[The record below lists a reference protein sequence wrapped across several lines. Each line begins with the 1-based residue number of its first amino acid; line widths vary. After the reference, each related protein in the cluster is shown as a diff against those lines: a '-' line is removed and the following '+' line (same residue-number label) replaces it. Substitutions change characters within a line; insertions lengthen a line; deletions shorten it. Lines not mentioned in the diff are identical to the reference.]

1 MEQRKYFKHKVVE
14 LEGVFENSK
23 DDVAVLEELE
33 EELDLHRNT
42 QRAKTLLEAV
52 RTHLGGEATD
62 DLTNVT
68 PIGAPIDEPLQHANQ
83 NDETELEI
91 DWEAIISGAAQ
102 HAFEDVDGDIQAE
115 LANRPED
122 ILDAWTALEALSPQS
137 YKKPKDLVVPGGS
150 VAYLRHDQEPWL
162 KYEKARPKTQLYYV
176 VHLGCV
182 DLEKA
187 TEKLLAVYKDE
198 RIERQSVTGLASLG
212 LIILDRSG
220 VPIPDTG
227 LAISSFGWAYARAL
241 QGKLHELK
249 SWEAAEEALKDGLEK
264 IIYKQDVNGTVPPF
278 SLAKAEQAFEWL
290 TRNCEIPDE
299 DCSAPSFA
307 IRQYQS
313 LKKGA
318 PDPDILNSFFLD
330 DLQRAKHSVESGT
343 PNKALSE
350 YLGITRSGNQYDL
363 LKDKTHIERALL
375 PKNMPLGRWPSK
387 GHHSLVLLQQ
397 TSVNLAMQE
406 LKEGGLFSV
415 NGPPGTGKT
424 TLLRDVVAS
433 VLVQRATALYAFKNT
448 DDAFEHAGQM
458 KLGNGFVHLYRLNK
472 TLRGHE
478 IVVASTNNK
487 AVENVSK
494 ELPLREQIAED
505 IGDLN
510 YFKTISDALSDGEEE
525 TWGSI
530 AAVLGNST
538 NRNSFIQKAWWDKD
552 CGLWNYFYS
561 ISGQLDIEVDEN
573 GEDIIPKI
581 VQECDPPSSP
591 EEANRRWEKARQRFA
606 ETIIKS
612 KNIRDRAQR
621 AYEASGQVSALRA
634 QIRKITTKADE
645 QRVLVSSAQE
655 EKDAL
660 VSKIKDIELRKSN
673 ASHQKTRHGEKKP
686 GFIKR
691 LFARRVWREWK
702 DKQNILLDNL
712 KSIQTELRDAQD
724 KQGQAYKEY
733 EEKSKELKAS
743 NEKLASVKKFYQKA
757 LDVIEKEGTICGGKL
772 VTPDLWGHSHDDQQ
786 KFTPNYTD
794 EAQKIRDDVFIAAI
808 ELHKAFIDSSAKQ
821 VRQNLGAYFHC
832 LGNGSLPQDKQAL
845 LPHLW
850 STAFLF
856 TPVISTAFA
865 SVGRMLK
872 NLPKDS
878 IGWLLID
885 EAGQATPQAA
895 VGAICRAKRVMSVG
909 DPLQIEPVFTLPPTL
924 VDGISK
930 YMGVEPYHWMAPS
943 ASVQTLSDHANS
955 YGTTIPRDL
964 SEIRIGSPLL
974 VHRRCEDPMFKI
986 SNRMAY
992 NGLMVH
998 ATQPKPSG
1006 VTNFIGE
1013 QTAWFDIEGSAQE
1026 KWCPEEGEHVANML
1040 IHAFNEF
1047 GSATDIFVISP
1058 FRMVAD
1064 QMGMRMRQESER
1076 LAAYGIDDPNLWI
1089 RDNIGTVHTFQGK
1102 EAQAVIL
1109 LLGAPSSMQNG
1120 ARQWATS
1127 NVNLLNVAVSR
1138 AKQNFYVVGNR
1149 KLWSELG
1156 HMKIVSRYIK

>member
-1 MEQRKYFKHKVVE
+1 MEQRKYFKYKVVE
-14 LEGVFENSK
+14 LEGVFESSK

-42 QRAKTLLEAV
+42 HRAKTLLGTV
-52 RTHLGGEATD
+52 RTHLGAEEKDSA
-62 DLTNVT
+62 NYV
-68 PIGAPIDEPLQHANQ
+68 PPPVVPIDEPVRDTRQ
-83 NDETELEI
+83 NEEVEL
-91 DWEAIISGAAQ
+91 DWETVISGAAQ
-102 HAFEDVDGDIQAE
+102 HAFEGADGHIPAE

-137 YKKPKDLVVPGGS
+137 YKKPKDLVIPGGS
-150 VAYLRHDQEPWL
+150 VAYLRHNQEPWF
-162 KYEKARPKTQLYYV
+162 KGEKARPKTQLFYV

-187 TEKLLAVYKDE
+187 TEKLLAVYRDE
-198 RIERQSVTGLASLG
+198 RVERQSVTGLASLG
-212 LIILDRSG
+212 LIILDRHG

-241 QGKLHELK
+241 QGRLHELK
-249 SWEAAEEALKDGLEK
+249 SWEAAEEALKEGLEK
-264 IIYKQDVNGTVPPF
+264 IIYKQDVNGTVLPF
-278 SLAKAEQAFEWL
+278 SLDKAEQAFKWL
-290 TRNCEIPDE
+290 THNCDIPSE

-313 LKKGA
+313 FKKGA
-318 PDPDILNSFFLD
+318 PDPDILNSFFLG
-330 DLQRAKHSVESGT
+330 DLQRAKHSVESGE

-350 YLGITRSGNQYDL
+350 YLGITKPQNQYDL
-363 LKDKTHIERALL
+363 LKDKVHIERALQ

-387 GHHSLVLLQQ
+387 GRHSLVLLQQ
-397 TSVNLAMQE
+397 TSVNLAMKE
-406 LKEGGLFSV
+406 LKDGGLFSV

-433 VLVQRATALYAFKNT
+433 VLVERATALYSFKNT

-458 KLGNGFVHLYRLNK
+458 KLGNAFVHLYRLDE

-494 ELPLREQIAED
+494 ELPLREQVAED

-538 NRNSFIQKAWWDKD
+538 NRNNFAQKAWWDKN
-552 CGLWNYFYS
+552 CGLWTYFYS

-606 ETIIKS
+606 EALAKS

-621 AYEASGQVSALRA
+621 AYEASGQVGALRT
-634 QIRKITTKADE
+634 QIRELTVKAEE
-645 QRVLVSSAQE
+645 QGGLVSSAQE
-655 EKDAL
+655 VKEAL
-660 VSKIKDIELRKSN
+660 VSEIKEIELRKSN
-673 ASHQKTRHGEKKP
+673 AFHQKERHEKEKP
-686 GFIKR
+686 SFIKR
-691 LFARRVWREWK
+691 LFARGTWREWK
-702 DKQNILLDNL
+702 GKQNLLLDDL
-712 KSIQTELRDAQD
+712 KSIQSELTEA
-724 KQGQAYKEY
+724 QGQLGSAYKDY
-733 EEKSKELKAS
+733 DKKFKQLKTF
-743 NEKLASVKKFYQKA
+743 NEKLASVKKSYQKT
-757 LDVIEKEGTICGGKL
+757 LDVIEKEGAICGGKL
-772 VTPDLWGHSHDDQQ
+772 VTPELWERSHDDQQ
-786 KFTPNYTD
+786 KFTPNYSD
-794 EAQKIRDDVFIAAI
+794 AAQRIRDDVFIAAI
-808 ELHKAFIDSSAKQ
+808 ELHKAFIDASAKQ
-821 VRQNLGAYFHC
+821 VRQNLGAYFYC
-832 LGNGSLPQDKQAL
+832 LGNGSLPEDKQAL

-856 TPVISTAFA
+856 TPVFSTAFA

-872 NLPKDS
+872 KLPKDS

-924 VDGISK
+924 VEGISK

-998 ATQPKPSG
+998 ATQPKPSE
-1006 VTNFIGE
+1006 VTRFIGE

-1040 IHAFNEF
+1040 IHTINEF
-1047 GSATDIFVISP
+1047 RGDTDIFVISP

-1064 QMGMRMRQESER
+1064 QMGARMRQESER
-1076 LAAYGIDDPNLWI
+1076 LADYGIDDPSQWI

-1102 EAQAVIL
+1102 EAQTVIL
-1109 LLGAPSSMQNG
+1109 LLGAPSPMQNG

-1149 KLWSELG
+1149 KLWGDLG
-1156 HMKIVSRYIK
+1156 HMKIISRYVK

>member
-14 LEGVFENSK
+14 LEGVFTGSK

-33 EELDLHRNT
+33 EELHLHRKT
-42 QRAKTLLEAV
+42 QRAKALLETV
-52 RTHLGGEATD
+52 RAHLGSDENEAS
-62 DLTNVT
+62 VT
-68 PIGAPIDEPLQHANQ
+68 LAPEEPIIEPQECPIPSNHD
-83 NDETELEI
+83 ELEI
-91 DWEAIISGAAQ
+91 DWEAIISGAAR
-102 HAFEDVDGDIQAE
+102 HAFEDIDGHITTE
-115 LANRPED
+115 LANKPED

-137 YKKPKDLVVPGGS
+137 YKKPKDLVIPGGS
-150 VAYLRHDQEPWL
+150 VAYLRQGQEPWV
-162 KYEKARPKTQLYYV
+162 KGEKARPKTQLYYI
-176 VHLGCV
+176 VHLGCI

-198 RIERQSVTGLASLG
+198 RIERQPVTGLASLG
-212 LIILDRSG
+212 LIILDRYG

-249 SWEAAEEALKDGLEK
+249 SWEAAEEALNEGLEK
-264 IIYKQDVNGTVPPF
+264 IIYQQDVDGNVPPF
-278 SLAKAEQAFEWL
+278 SLAKAEKAFEWL
-290 TRNCEIPDE
+290 AHNCEIPNE
-299 DCSAPSFA
+299 DCSAPNFA

-313 LKKGA
+313 FKKGA

-330 DLQRAKHSVESGT
+330 DLQRAKHSIESGS
-343 PNKALSE
+343 PNQSLSA
-350 YLGITRSGNQYDL
+350 YLGITKPKNQFDL
-363 LKDKTHIERALL
+363 LKDKAHIERALQ

-387 GHHSLVLLQQ
+387 GRHSLVLLQQ
-397 TSVNLAMQE
+397 TSVNLAMQD
-406 LKEGGLFSV
+406 LKDGGLFSV

-424 TLLRDVVAS
+424 TLLRDVIAS
-433 VLVQRATALYAFKNT
+433 VLVDRAIALYAFKNT

-458 KLGNGFVHLYRLNK
+458 KLGNGFVHLYRLNEA
-472 TLRGHE
+472 LRGHE

-494 ELPLREQIAED
+494 ELPLREQVAED
-505 IGDLN
+505 IEGLN
-510 YFKTISDALSDGEEE
+510 YFKTISNALSDGEDE

-538 NRNSFIQKAWWDKD
+538 NRNNFTQKAWWDDD
-552 CGLWNYFYS
+552 CGLRNYFYS
-561 ISGQLDIEVDEN
+561 ITGQLDIEVDEN
-573 GEDIIPKI
+573 GEDLLPKI
-581 VQECDPPSSP
+581 VQECDPPSNP
-591 EEANRRWEKARQRFA
+591 EDANRRWEKARQRFA
-606 ETIIKS
+606 EAVAKS

-621 AYEASGQVSALRA
+621 AYEVSGQVSALRIQIEEIGEKLDA
-634 QIRKITTKADE
+634 QKA
-645 QRVLVSSAQE
+645 VVASAQE
-655 EKDAL
+655 TKNILSAKVRE
-660 VSKIKDIELRKSN
+660 VEIRKSN
-673 ASHQKTRHGEKKP
+673 SSDNKIRHGKEKP
-686 GFIKR
+686 SLIKR
-691 LFARRVWREWK
+691 IFTRNVWRAWK
-702 DKQNILLDNL
+702 GRQNALTAEL
-712 KSIQTELRDAQD
+712 KSIQLELKNIQD
-724 KQGQAYKEY
+724 EQGVAYKNY
-733 EEKSKELKAS
+733 DEKSKLRKKLS
-743 NEKLASVKKFYQKA
+743 NELEDVQRAYQKA
-757 LDVIEKEGTICGGKL
+757 LSIIEKESPVCGDKL
-772 VTPDLWGHSHDDQQ
+772 VTPDLWKCTHEEQQ
-786 KFTPNYTD
+786 VFTPNYSD
-794 EAQKIRDDVFIAAI
+794 AAQRIRDDVFVAAI
-808 ELHKAFIDSSAKQ
+808 ELHKAFIDASAKQ
-821 VRQNLGAYFHC
+821 VRQNLGAYFYC

-872 NLPKDS
+872 KLPKDS

-909 DPLQIEPVFTLPPTL
+909 DPLQIEPVFPLPPTL
-924 VDGISK
+924 VEGISK
-930 YMGVEPYHWMAPS
+930 HIGVEPYHWMAPS
-943 ASVQTLSDHANS
+943 ASVQTLSDHANL

-964 SEIRIGSPLL
+964 SEIRIGAPLL

-998 ATQPKPSG
+998 ATQPKPSD
-1006 VTNFIGE
+1006 VTAFFDT
-1013 QTAWFDIEGSAQE
+1013 QAKWFNIEGSAQE
-1026 KWCPEEGEHVANML
+1026 KWCPEEGEYVANML
-1040 IHAFNEF
+1040 LSSCEEF

-1058 FRMVAD
+1058 FRIVAD
-1064 QMGMRMRQESER
+1064 RMSMRMRQESQR
-1076 LAAYGIDDPNLWI
+1076 LAALGVEDPNIWV

-1109 LLGAPSSMQNG
+1109 LLGAPSPMQNG
-1120 ARQWATS
+1120 ARNWATS

-1149 KLWSELG
+1149 NLWGELG
-1156 HMKIVSRYIK
+1156 HMKMISRHIK